1 MYIEPVQ
8 DWEMKVEK
16 CYFEECVVESPRGRM
31 KCGVCCTVRAVG

>member
-16 CYFEECVVESPRGRM
+16 CYFESVFEECVVESPRGRM
-31 KCGVCCTVRAVG
+31 KCEVC